1 METKILSK
9 IQRFYQ
15 NVKKDKTCSLRFS
28 TYIAKRY
35 LFTKT
40 SNNAINIITVIASF
54 GVIVGSLALFIIL
67 SGFSGLRTF
76 SYGLIDSASPNIKI
90 SATKGKSFLITDTIT
105 KIINNNSSIQAT
117 SRVIEERVFLEYE
130 EKNEIAF
137 IKGVGANYPEITRI
151 DSTLSAGIW
160 IDTNY
165 VNTAVIGRTIAL
177 KLSLGIRNSTEPLR
191 ILVPKP
197 GTGFINPQN
206 AFYKTEVQI
215 IGLYSGTEE
224 FESKYVFV
232 YIDQAADLLNFTK
245 NQITSFE
252 IKLKENSNVDD
263 VAEQLQ
269 SALGT
274 DFKVETKEQLNEV
287 FYKVINTENFV
298 SYLIFTLII
307 IIALFNVIGS
317 IIMMI
322 IDKKD
327 NLKTLFSLG
336 ATVSEIKKIFVLQGF
351 LLTLFGMIFGLVLG
365 VILVFL
371 QQKYGWFMITE
382 SLAYPVEF
390 QFSNLLIVIFTIT
403 ILGFIAAKIASSRI
417 TREFIK
423 R

>member
-1 METKILSK
+1 M
-9 IQRFYQ
+9 
-15 NVKKDKTCSLRFS
+15 RFS

-137 IKGVGANYPEITRI
+137 IKGVEANYPEITRI
-151 DSTLSAGIW
+151 DSTLSVGIW

-365 VILVFL
+365 IILVFL

-390 QFSNLLIVIFTIT
+390 RFSNLLIVIFTIT

>member
-9 IQRFYQ
+9 IQRYCQ

-105 KIINNNSSIQAT
+105 KIINNNSLIQAT

-137 IKGVGANYPEITRI
+137 IKGVEANYPEITRI
-151 DSTLSAGIW
+151 DSTLSVGIW

>member
-9 IQRFYQ
+9 IQRYCQ

-137 IKGVGANYPEITRI
+137 IKGVEANYPEITRI
-151 DSTLSAGIW
+151 DSTLSVGIW

-287 FYKVINTENFV
+287 FYKVNNTENFV

>member
-9 IQRFYQ
+9 IQRYCQ

-137 IKGVGANYPEITRI
+137 IKGVEANYPEITRI
-151 DSTLSAGIW
+151 DSTLSVGIW

-232 YIDQAADLLNFTK
+232 YIDQAANLLNFTK

>member
-1 METKILSK
+1 M
-9 IQRFYQ
+9 
-15 NVKKDKTCSLRFS
+15 RFS

-40 SNNAINIITVIASF
+40 SNNAINIITIIASF

-76 SYGLIDSASPNIKI
+76 SYGLLDSASPDIKI
-90 SATKGKSFLITDTIT
+90 SATKGKSFLITDSISQ
-105 KIINNNSSIQAT
+105 ILHQNSGIKSVAK
-117 SRVIEERVFLEYE
+117 VIEERVFLEYE

-137 IKGVGANYPEITRI
+137 IKGVSSNYPEITRI
-151 DSTLSAGIW
+151 DSTLSTGIW

-177 KLSLGIRNSTEPLR
+177 KLSLGVRNFTEPLR
-191 ILVPKP
+191 ILVPKS

-215 IGLYSGTEE
+215 IGLYTGTEE

-232 YIDQAADLLNFTK
+232 DIDQAADLLNFTK

-252 IKLKENSNVDD
+252 IKLKENSIVDD
-263 VAEQLQ
+263 VAAQLQ
-269 SALGT
+269 SKLGT

-327 NLKTLFSLG
+327 NLKTLFSIG
-336 ATVSEIKKIFVLQGF
+336 ATVAEIKKIFVLQGF
-351 LLTLFGMIFGLVLG
+351 LLTLFGMIFGLFLG

-417 TREFIK
+417 TKEFIE

>member
-1 METKILSK
+1 M
-9 IQRFYQ
+9 
-15 NVKKDKTCSLRFS
+15 RFS

-40 SNNAINIITVIASF
+40 SNNAINIITIIASF

-76 SYGLIDSASPNIKI
+76 SYGLLDSASPDIKI
-90 SATKGKSFLITDTIT
+90 SATKGKSFFITESISQILDQ
-105 KIINNNSSIQAT
+105 NSGIKSV
-117 SRVIEERVFLEYE
+117 SKVIEERVFLEYE
-130 EKNEIAF
+130 DKNEIAF
-137 IKGVGANYPEITRI
+137 VKGVSSNYPEITRI
-151 DSTLSAGIW
+151 DSTLSTGIW

-177 KLSLGIRNSTEPLR
+177 KLSLGVRNFTEPLR

-197 GTGFINPQN
+197 GKGFINPQN
-206 AFYKTEVQI
+206 VFYNTEVQI
-215 IGLYSGTEE
+215 VGLYTGTEE
-224 FESKYVFV
+224 FESKFVFV
-232 YIDQAADLLNFTK
+232 DIDQAADLLRFKK
-245 NQITSFE
+245 NQITAFE
-252 IKLKENSNVDD
+252 IKLKHASTADEI
-263 VAEQLQ
+263 AKQLQ
-269 SALGT
+269 NNLGSG
-274 DFKVETKEQLNEV
+274 FNVQTKEQLNEV

-336 ATVSEIKKIFVLQGF
+336 ATVADIKKIFVIQGF
-351 LLTLFGMIFGLVLG
+351 LLTLFGMIFGLFLG
-365 VILVFL
+365 VILVLL
-371 QQKYGWFMITE
+371 QKEYGWFMITE

-390 QFSNLLIVIFTIT
+390 RFTNLLVVVFTIT
-403 ILGFIAAKIASSRI
+403 ILGYIAAKIASSRI
-417 TREFIK
+417 SKEFIE

>member
-151 DSTLSAGIW
+151 DSTLSVGIW

>member
-1 METKILSK
+1 M
-9 IQRFYQ
+9 
-15 NVKKDKTCSLRFS
+15 
-28 TYIAKRY
+28 
-35 LFTKT
+35 
-40 SNNAINIITVIASF
+40 
-54 GVIVGSLALFIIL
+54 
-67 SGFSGLRTF
+67 
-76 SYGLIDSASPNIKI
+76 
-90 SATKGKSFLITDTIT
+90 
-105 KIINNNSSIQAT
+105 
-117 SRVIEERVFLEYE
+117 
-130 EKNEIAF
+130 
-137 IKGVGANYPEITRI
+137 
-151 DSTLSAGIW
+151 
-160 IDTNY
+160 
-165 VNTAVIGRTIAL
+165 IGRTIAL

-336 ATVSEIKKIFVLQGF
+336 ATVAEIKKIFVLQGF
-351 LLTLFGMIFGLVLG
+351 LLTLFGMIFVLFLG

-403 ILGFIAAKIASSRI
+403 IL
-417 TREFIK
+417 
-423 R
+423 